1 MFSMFKRKKKSAKT
15 SERRDPHARREAARY
30 DQPIA
35 SRELILDVITE
46 ADRPIKRPDIEAL
59 LSIHDEEGVE
69 ALRRRLNAMVRDG
82 QLVRNRR
89 DCYARADQFDLV
101 PGRVIG
107 HQDGFGF
114 LVTDDDSDDVYLSAR
129 QMHALFHG
137 DRVLVRITGLDRR
150 GRREGDVVEV
160 LKRNTRHVVGRFYS
174 EKGVQFVTPDNKR
187 LPIDIAVP
195 TGEDNGARNGQI
207 VSVEIIEQPGKRS
220 PPVGRVVEV
229 LGDHM
234 APGMEIDIAIRSH
247 DVPQAWPAAVEQEI
261 AGLAEEVPAKAKR
274 GREDLRDVPLVTID
288 GADARDFDDAVFCEV
303 TRGGWRLLVAI
314 ADVSH
319 YVHPDTALDNEAV
332 ERGNS
337 VYFPERVI
345 PMLPEVLSN
354 GLCSLNPEVDRLC
367 MVCEMIFNGEGRMIR
382 SRFSNAL
389 MRSHAR
395 LTYSEAADIMVER
408 DHGARQRRAALV
420 PHLDELY
427 RLYGVLRKARSKRG
441 AIDFETT
448 ETRIVF
454 GEDRK
459 IERIVPLVRNDA
471 HKVIEEC
478 MVAANVAAARYLER
492 HKMPALYRIHATPSG
507 DKVADLQEFLNDLG
521 LGLRGGSKPTAR
533 DYSAVLRAARGRPDE
548 HLINTVLLRS
558 MPRAEYSPDN
568 IGHFGLAHENY
579 AHFTSPIRRYPDL
592 LVHRAIRHV
601 LAGKKAKSFP
611 YSLEQMQG
619 LGEHFS
625 GTERRADDATR
636 DAVDWLKCE
645 FMLDKVGKTYPGI
658 ITATTSFGI
667 FVELQ
672 DIYVEGLVHVTALGN
687 DYYHFDPQRHW
698 LMGERSNKIFR
709 LGDALTVK
717 VVQVNLDDRKID
729 FELVEAP
736 AGKGGGKKRRSRSGK
751 KRSGESADKPKAV
764 AKKQAQA
771 KTRAKTRTKTRAKT
785 QPKTQPKTRK
795 KASSKRKAK
804 TTDKPGNKSRSRRG
818 GAARRKQ
825 D

>member
-1 MFSMFKRKKKSAKT
+1 MLRKKKKT
-15 SERRDPHARREAARY
+15 VKGTRRRDPHARREAGRY
-30 DQPIA
+30 ESPIA
-35 SRELILDVITE
+35 SRELILQVIIE
-46 ADRPIKRPDIEAL
+46 ADRPVNRPDLEDL
-59 LSIHDEEGVE
+59 LGIHDDEGVE

-89 DCYARADQFDLV
+89 GCYARADQFDLV
-101 PGRVIG
+101 QGRVVG
-107 HQDGFGF
+107 HKDGFGF
-114 LVTDDDSDDVYLSAR
+114 LVTDDDEDDVYLSAR
-129 QMHALFHG
+129 EMHALFHG

-160 LKRNTRHVVGRFYS
+160 LKRNTQHVVGRFYN

-187 LPIDIAVP
+187 LPVDIAVP
-195 TGEDNGARNGQI
+195 AGEENGAQHGQI
-207 VSVEIIEQPGKRS
+207 VSVEIIEQPGKRT
-220 PPVGRVVEV
+220 PAVARVVEV

-247 DVPQAWPAAVEQEI
+247 DVPQAWPDAVEKEI
-261 AGLAEEVPAKAKR
+261 AGLGKEVPARAKR

-288 GADARDFDDAVFCEV
+288 GADARDFDDAVYCEA
-303 TRGGWRLLVAI
+303 TPGGWRLLVAI

-319 YVHPDTALDNEAV
+319 YVHPDTALDSEAF

-345 PMLPEVLSN
+345 PMLPEILSN
-354 GLCSLNPEVDRLC
+354 GLCSLNPKVDRLC
-367 MVCEMIFNGEGRMIR
+367 MACEMIFRKDGRMIR
-382 SRFSNAL
+382 SRFSNAV

-395 LTYSEAADIMVER
+395 LTYDEAAQIMVER
-408 DHGARQRRAALV
+408 DPGARRRHNALA

-454 GEDRK
+454 GKDRK

-492 HKMPALYRIHATPSG
+492 HRMPTLYRIHATPSG
-507 DKVADLQEFLNDLG
+507 DKVTDLQEFLNELG
-521 LGLRGGSKPTAR
+521 LGLRGGRQPKAR
-533 DYSAVLRAARGRPDE
+533 DYAAVLTMAQGRPDE

-601 LAGKKAKSFP
+601 LAGKKPKSFA
-611 YSLEQMQG
+611 YDHDRMQAF
-619 LGEHFS
+619 GEHCS
-625 GTERRADDATR
+625 ATERRADDATR
-636 DAVDWLKCE
+636 DAIDWLKCE
-645 FMLDKVGKTYPGI
+645 FMLDKVGESYDGI

-687 DYYHFDPQRHW
+687 DYYHFDPLRHW
-698 LMGERSNKIFR
+698 LIGERTNRIFR
-709 LGDALTVK
+709 LGDPVRVK
-717 VVQVNLDDRKID
+717 VVHVNLDDRKID
-729 FELVEAP
+729 FELSEKLDRKA
-736 AGKGGGKKRRSRSGK
+736 AGGKSLR
-751 KRSGESADKPKAV
+751 D
-764 AKKQAQA
+764 
-771 KTRAKTRTKTRAKT
+771 
-785 QPKTQPKTRK
+785 
-795 KASSKRKAK
+795 KRKGTGK
-804 TTDKPGNKSRSRRG
+804 TGNKAGSKMKDTGVRSN
-818 GAARRKQ
+818 RRKGKVARKSKPQ
-825 D
+825 AETRRTRSPRRKSR

>member
-1 MFSMFKRKKKSAKT
+1 MQRKKKRRSR
-15 SERRDPHARREAARY
+15 SSGRRDPHARREATRY
-30 DQPIA
+30 EQPIA

-46 ADRPIKRPDIEAL
+46 ADRPVNRADLEGL
-59 LSIHDEEGVE
+59 LGIHDADGVE

-89 DCYARADQFDLV
+89 DCYALADQFDLV

-114 LVTDDDSDDVYLSAR
+114 VVTDDEGDDVFLSAR
-129 QMHALFHG
+129 QMRALFHG
-137 DRVLVRITGLDRR
+137 DRVLVRITGMDRR

-160 LKRNTRHVVGRFYS
+160 LKRNTHTVVGRFYS
-174 EKGVQFVTPDNKR
+174 ENGVQFVTPDNKR
-187 LPIDIAVP
+187 LPNDIAVP
-195 TGEDNGARNGQI
+195 AGESNDARHGQI
-207 VSVEIIEQPGKRS
+207 VSVEIVQQPAKRS
-220 PPVGRVVEV
+220 PPVGRVIEV

-247 DVPQAWPAAVEQEI
+247 EVPEAWPKAVQKESSVF
-261 AGLAEEVPAKAKR
+261 GKDVPAKAKR
-274 GREDLRDVPLVTID
+274 GREDLRELPLVTID
-288 GADARDFDDAVFCEV
+288 GADARDFDDAVYCEA
-303 TRGGWRLLVAI
+303 TSGGWRLLVAI

-319 YVHPDTALDNEAV
+319 YVHPETALDAEAF

-367 MVCEMIFNGEGRMIR
+367 MGCEMLFNSEGRMIR
-382 SRFSNAL
+382 SRFLNGL

-395 LTYSEAADIMVER
+395 LTYDEAAAIMV
-408 DHGARQRRAALV
+408 DGDTGARKRRKALV

-427 RLYGVLRKARSKRG
+427 RLYKALRKGRGKRG

-454 GEDRK
+454 GADRK
-459 IERIVPLVRNDA
+459 IEKIVPLVRNDA

-478 MVAANVAAARYLER
+478 MIAANVAAARYLQR
-492 HKMPALYRIHATPSG
+492 HKMPALYRIHATPAA
-507 DKVADLQEFLNDLG
+507 DKVADLQEFLNELG
-521 LGLRGGSKPTAR
+521 LGLRGGSKPAAR
-533 DYSAVLRAARGRPDE
+533 DYSAVLGVARGRPDE

-558 MPRAEYSPDN
+558 MPRAEYTPDN
-568 IGHFGLAHENY
+568 IGHFGLAHDDY
-579 AHFTSPIRRYPDL
+579 THFTSPIRRYPDL

-601 LAGKKAKSFP
+601 LAGKKPKSFH
-611 YSLEQMQG
+611 YSLDTMHEF
-619 LGEHFS
+619 GEHCS
-625 GTERRADDATR
+625 ATERRADDATR

-645 FMLDKVGKTYPGI
+645 FMLDRVGETYTGI
-658 ITATTSFGI
+658 ITSTTSFGL

-687 DYYHFDPQRHW
+687 DYYHFDPTRHW
-698 LMGERSNKIFR
+698 LMGERTNKIFR
-709 LGDALTVK
+709 LGDPIKVK

-729 FELVEAP
+729 FELSDGQTSKQ
-736 AGKGGGKKRRSRSGK
+736 AGKRSGK
-751 KRSGESADKPKAV
+751 KPGRKNGKRKKKSAKKSTGKPADKSAGKSKN
-764 AKKQAQA
+764 KKPRKRRGK
-771 KTRAKTRTKTRAKT
+771 KTAL
-785 QPKTQPKTRK
+785 RK
-795 KASSKRKAK
+795 K
-804 TTDKPGNKSRSRRG
+804 SR
-818 GAARRKQ
+818 
-825 D
+825 